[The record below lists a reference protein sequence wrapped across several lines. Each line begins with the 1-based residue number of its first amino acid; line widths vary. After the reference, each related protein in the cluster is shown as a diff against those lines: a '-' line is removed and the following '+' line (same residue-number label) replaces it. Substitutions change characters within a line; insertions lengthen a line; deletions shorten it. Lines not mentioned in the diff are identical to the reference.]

1 VYQKIEGETK
11 KAEAKMNKIIVDKMN
26 ETTSKMDAVEKAAKI
41 VSVIDKRIEDLEK
54 VIFKSSAE
62 TRSNY
67 FKQVNES
74 VEHIDK

>member
-1 VYQKIEGETK
+1 
-11 KAEAKMNKIIVDKMN
+11 MN